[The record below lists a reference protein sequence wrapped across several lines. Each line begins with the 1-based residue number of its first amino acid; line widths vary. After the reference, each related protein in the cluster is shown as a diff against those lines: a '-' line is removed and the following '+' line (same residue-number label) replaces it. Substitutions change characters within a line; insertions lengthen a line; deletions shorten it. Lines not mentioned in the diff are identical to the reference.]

1 MSERQIVA
9 KALLLVM
16 VCAFLGYVLFWSA
29 KSVPWI
35 IEISVNPQGYLPA
48 AGLQHITQLSMDIS
62 YLMEYAGFAGLI
74 VRLGGAVFAL
84 VSALLIL
91 RSNEVFSWRVR
102 SKISWAL
109 LLEGL
114 YFFSLIPSV
123 IYLLGFSSLPLT
135 SRICLSIALTT
146 QMVLISPI
154 LILLS
159 RKLRKPD
166 TQLDR
171 AAVTRLAVIACL
183 TYIVALY
190 VTYWTKWLEMSILE
204 GLHWLLS
211 LPVVVAFVN
220 TAVTF
225 TITVVFAAVAA
236 RQSLK
241 GNWDK
246 GMRLWGAAGFF
257 LSLHLVI
264 FVAYCVG
271 VNAAWMA
278 EFGELWMIPLMAV
291 GVYLLLRKNRGKARL
306 EGKNEQ
312 PH

>member
-1 MSERQIVA
+1 MSERQIAA

-16 VCAFLGYVLFWSA
+16 VCAFFGYVLFWSA
-29 KSVPWI
+29 KSIPWI
-35 IEISVNPQGYLPA
+35 INISVHPESYLPA
-48 AGLQHITQLSMDIS
+48 AGLQHINPLSMDIS
-62 YLMEYAGFAGLI
+62 YLMEYAGFAGLFI
-74 VRLGGAVFAL
+74 RLGGAVFAL
-84 VSALLIL
+84 VAALLIL
-91 RSNEVFSWRVR
+91 RSGGVFSWRVR

-109 LLEGL
+109 LLEGV

-135 SRICLSIALTT
+135 SRICLSTALTT
-146 QMVLISPI
+146 QMVLISPV
-154 LILLS
+154 LIRLS
-159 RKLRKPD
+159 SKLRKPD

-171 AAVTRLAVIACL
+171 TAVTRLAVFACL
-183 TYIVALY
+183 TYVVALY
-190 VTYWTKWLEMSILE
+190 VTYWTKWVEMSILE

-241 GNWDK
+241 GNWNK
-246 GMRLWGAAGFF
+246 GMRLWGATGFF

-264 FVAYCVG
+264 FVSYCVS
-271 VNAAWMA
+271 VNAGWMA

-291 GVYLLLRKNRGKARL
+291 GVYLLLRKNRA
-306 EGKNEQ
+306 
-312 PH
+312 